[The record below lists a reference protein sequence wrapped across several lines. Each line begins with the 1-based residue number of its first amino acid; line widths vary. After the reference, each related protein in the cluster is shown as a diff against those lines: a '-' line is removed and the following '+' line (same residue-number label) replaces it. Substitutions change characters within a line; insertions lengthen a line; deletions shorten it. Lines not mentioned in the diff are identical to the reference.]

1 MWRIYLISYGCP
13 LLALALLLCALPLF
27 AQKSGGGRSGGGSHP
42 APAPAPVPANNPNYV
57 PRSSEGE
64 FDNKVVFLSDD
75 NHPIMKNDLPQCFKW
90 PMSPVQSATV
100 SATGL
105 ELSGEARDQ
114 FNEGCSSL
122 QKKKTKDAEHRLN
135 RVVELNPK
143 YAAAWVLLGQANKD
157 QGKLKEAAE
166 FCTRAKEADAN
177 YLPGYLCLADV
188 AARQDEWKKVAELTD
203 QVIGMHPVRAPSAY
217 YYSTLAYFNLKQWTE
232 AEKSAQQ
239 ALQDSSK
246 VEKLELHWLLAKI
259 YEQKRDRDSEAQ
271 QLREYLALNPDGP
284 DASTVRHILKQIEAH
299 ETR

>member
-1 MWRIYLISYGCP
+1 MRNLSIRTLV
-13 LLALALLLCALPLF
+13 LAVALLLFALPAP
-27 AQKSGGGRSGGGSHP
+27 AQKSGGGKSSGGSHTTP
-42 APAPAPVPANNPNYV
+42 APPVPAYNPNYV

-64 FDNKVVFLSDD
+64 FDNKVVFLSEDS
-75 NHPIMKNDLPQCFKW
+75 HPIVKNDLPQCFRW

-105 ELSGEARDQ
+105 EISNEARAQ

-122 QKKKTKDAEHRLN
+122 QKKKTKEAEQRFN

-143 YAAAWVLLGQANKD
+143 YAAAWALLGQANKD

-188 AARQDEWKKVAELTD
+188 AARQNEWKKVAELTN
-203 QVIGMHPVRAPSAY
+203 QVIGMHPMRAPSAY
-217 YYSTLAYFNLKQWTE
+217 YYSTLAYFNLKLWRE

-271 QLREYLALNPDGP
+271 QLREYLALNSDGP

-299 ETR
+299 TAK